1 MEFDN
6 LLSHSSLTHT
16 HYSLHADTRRIA
28 HASVRLDVWGTD
40 FLSLSSVPKIVIN
53 IHTSKLCAVPHNKLS
68 RRAQHEGRKT
78 LEVHECVPLLPLR
91 EVECRQGEVPQKIGA
106 ASHLSSYSLQW
117 RLWHRLSPIL
127 EAQEVFKPFPRQE
140 LQEVERIS
148 LRPCF

>member
-6 LLSHSSLTHT
+6 LLSHSSLSHT
-16 HYSLHADTRRIA
+16 HYSLYTPTRDGS
-28 HASVRLDVWGTD
+28 HASASRCGGRTLPH
-40 FLSLSSVPKIVIN
+40 SLSSVPKIVIN